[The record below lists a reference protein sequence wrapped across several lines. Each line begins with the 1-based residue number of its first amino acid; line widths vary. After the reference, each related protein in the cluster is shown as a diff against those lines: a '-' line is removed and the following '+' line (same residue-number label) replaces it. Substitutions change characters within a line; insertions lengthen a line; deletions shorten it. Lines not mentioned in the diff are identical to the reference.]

1 MRKKDEISAG
11 KQRLN
16 QWWKSLLEWG
26 HPLEEDPDGVKEKEY
41 ERMRQLFLR
50 VDEQVRRERLYL
62 IPEMSLV
69 EMARRVGTNR
79 TYLSRAMSVSGEK
92 FRDYLFRLRME
103 ELDRVLEDENRRA
116 SLEHRDIDLYS
127 VAGFRDERTLN
138 RRLLLERGITYGQLI
153 KGKDNS

>member
-1 MRKKDEISAG
+1 M
-11 KQRLN
+11 
-16 QWWKSLLEWG
+16 EWG
-26 HPLEEDPDGVKEKEY
+26 HPLEEDSDGVKEKEY

-103 ELDRVLEDENRRA
+103 ELDRVLEDENRR
-116 SLEHRDIDLYS
+116 DIDLYS